1 MRYDRGVMRIGQLAE
16 ASGVSADTIRYY
28 EKIGLMPTARRTA
41 SGYRDYPAGAH
52 NRIKIIRNAV
62 QLGFP
67 LKEIARVL
75 AIRDSGGVPCR
86 QVREYASVLVGEIE
100 RRIGELERERLAMLQ
115 MIKAWDARLAD
126 THPGTR
132 AHLLEGDTTAVR
144 QPRAKQLRL
153 R

>member
-1 MRYDRGVMRIGQLAE
+1 MRIGQLAQ

-28 EKIGLMPTARRTA
+28 ERIGLMPTARRTA

-52 NRIKIIRNAV
+52 KRIKIIRNAV

-86 QVREYASVLVGEIE
+86 QVRDYASVLVSEIE
-100 RRIGELERERLAMLQ
+100 RRIGELKGERLAMLK
-115 MIKAWDARLAD
+115 MIKEWDARLAD
-126 THPGTR
+126 THPGAR
-132 AHLLEGDTTAVR
+132 AHLLERDTTAIR